1 MRLTVECF
9 TGKSIRMLCY
19 FQDFQ
24 AESSPVLSEADVEE
38 CLTWHV
44 WGLYLLCD
52 NCDVQY
58 FYRVREEQLRL
69 YLIFTN
75 IKMHMYGKQSTLKSF
90 SKGNY
95 LYLLSSFS
103 GQNISK
109 FLSPSN
115 HSFPRVPPRRIK
127 ITLSRWRET
136 GNKSITHNC
145 QFRTANPVR

>member
-1 MRLTVECF
+1 MYVKYFCQVSIGLNKRWRSDSYF

-38 CLTWHV
+38 GLTWHIR
-44 WGLYLLCD
+44 GSSRLYRLCD

-58 FYRVREEQLRL
+58 FCRVREEQLRL
-69 YLIFTN
+69 YLIFTS
-75 IKMHMYGKQSTLKSF
+75 IKMHMYGKQSTLSHKEP
-90 SKGNY
+90 

-103 GQNISK
+103 PKITSK

-115 HSFPRVPPRRIK
+115 HSFYPCS
-127 ITLSRWRET
+127 TT
-136 GNKSITHNC
+136 QDQN
-145 QFRTANPVR
+145 NP